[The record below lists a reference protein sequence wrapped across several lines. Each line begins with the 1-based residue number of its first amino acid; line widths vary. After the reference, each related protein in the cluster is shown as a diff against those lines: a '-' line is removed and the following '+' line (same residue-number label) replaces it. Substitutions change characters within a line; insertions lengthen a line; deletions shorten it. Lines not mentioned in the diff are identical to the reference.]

1 MQRPGMVIGGKMEE
15 MAGKGEAKFGEFER
29 KPKH

>member
-1 MQRPGMVIGGKMEE
+1 MVIGGKMEE